1 MGQRCDGEQVID
13 WRAAYPGE
21 IVSEIV
27 AACDDGRLDDA
38 ARRLYDDCPTVKPA
52 WDQLSDNTRAVWRER
67 ACSVCYGD
75 LA

>member
-1 MGQRCDGEQVID
+1 MIC
-13 WRAAYPGE
+13 WRDVYPAE
-21 IVSEIV
+21 LV
-27 AACDDGRLDDA
+27 ARVDA
-38 ARRLYDDCPTVKPA
+38 ALSAGEHDTAAQYLYDDCPTVKPA